1 MLFTYYATYKRINI
15 FKQEHVNWSLK
26 NIIILYPK
34 LVKDKFAFVF
44 SSSRFP
50 IGCLTFRYF
59 RHYDQK
65 SISRI
70 VVDIKLLF
78 SFFNCLIIILTVL
91 QVWIIKYFPNR
102 TSVEIFYNFE
112 PKFYLFCQ
120 SKYKS
125 RKLAWNFDFE

>member
-1 MLFTYYATYKRINI
+1 MEWVIDRVLCWTYFSLRVNLQNSYVTKSVAYNVIHVCDMLSTYYATYKRINI

-26 NIIILYPK
+26 NIIMLYPK
-34 LVKDKFAFVF
+34 LVKDRFAFVF

-78 SFFNCLIIILTVL
+78 SFFNCLNIILTVL
-91 QVWIIKYFPNR
+91 
-102 TSVEIFYNFE
+102 
-112 PKFYLFCQ
+112 
-120 SKYKS
+120 
-125 RKLAWNFDFE
+125 